1 MAALSPKRMSRK
13 LVAGITYPHD
23 AVTSNFLSA
32 TTLMAWRA
40 FLTVV
45 FLAVLILAMVR
56 WFSKGDS
63 IYDLQCMSR
72 AFFMFTHLNHF
83 GLMCYLGMSTYLG
96 YRFTRAV
103 AAQRDMDVSNVTAT
117 IHSLLYTFNC
127 TNHPIVVVVYWLFL
141 SDNFTKS
148 TSTPGRFVSVFMH
161 GVTLV
166 IVLLEISYGRM
177 RMNWIGIVPVLVL
190 LVLYTCWA
198 IIYHA
203 IGDAWV
209 YSFLDYTKP
218 AAAYMYPGVLVA
230 AIVFFCI
237 MVLVHRL
244 RDAVVGRSD
253 GYEANKE
260 VELSATR
267 LNASDNV

>member
-1 MAALSPKRMSRK
+1 MAGLSPKRMSRK

-23 AVTSNFLSA
+23 AVTSNFMSA
-32 TTLMAWRA
+32 TTLMAWRG

-45 FLAVLILAMVR
+45 FLAVLILAM
-56 WFSKGDS
+56 
-63 IYDLQCMSR
+63 
-72 AFFMFTHLNHF
+72 
-83 GLMCYLGMSTYLG
+83 MSTYLG

-141 SDNFTKS
+141 SENFTKS
-148 TSTPGRFVSVFMH
+148 TSTAGRFVSVFMH
-161 GVTLV
+161 GVTLA

-177 RMNWIGIVPVLVL
+177 RMNWIGIVPVLIL

-253 GYEANKE
+253 GYENKD

>member
-23 AVTSNFLSA
+23 AVTSNLMSA
-32 TTLMAWRA
+32 STLMAWRA

-45 FLAVLILAMVR
+45 FLAVLVLAM
-56 WFSKGDS
+56 
-63 IYDLQCMSR
+63 MS
-72 AFFMFTHLNHF
+72 A
-83 GLMCYLGMSTYLG
+83 YLG
-96 YRFTRAV
+96 YRFTRATAV
-103 AAQRDMDVSNVTAT
+103 QHDMDVSNVTAT

-127 TNHPIVVVVYWLFL
+127 TNHPIVVIVYWIFL

-166 IVLLEISYGRM
+166 IVLLEIS
-177 RMNWIGIVPVLVL
+177 
-190 LVLYTCWA
+190 
-198 IIYHA
+198 
-203 IGDAWV
+203 GDAWV

-230 AIVFFCI
+230 AIVFFAI
-237 MVLVHRL
+237 MLMVHRI
-244 RDAVVGRSD
+244 RDAIVGRPD
-253 GYEANKE
+253 GYEANKD
-260 VELSATR
+260 VELSASR